1 MATPDELL
9 AKAAL
14 QRQACLEMLASVG
27 CSKEECDRYKNR
39 LMHRLLL
46 TGWYIGKEVGIE
58 AIKDHVDSI
67 RAIEN
72 DPRTH
77 QMKAI
82 QAREPP
88 PVVNEG
94 GGGIQWEPDRGGR
107 R

>member
-1 MATPDELL
+1 MNEMLE
-9 AKAAL
+9 KVRL
-14 QRQACLEMLASVG
+14 QREVCFKMLASAG
-27 CSKEECDRYKNR
+27 CSEDECERYKNR

-46 TGWYIGKEVGIE
+46 TGWCIGKEMGIE
-58 AIKDHVDSI
+58 AIKDHVASI
-67 RAIEN
+67 RAIES